1 MYQASLSVLNGLL
14 LRFKRAL
21 KPRDDIILQFTG
33 ARIITLALC
42 YRKFVSRILDLL
54 PEFLQFL
61 NGFLLVLPL
70 RHTVRKFFRFI
81 GQLPVKCFEPVYA
94 QPVIFL
100 FERFSLY
107 LKLCYLTV
115 QFIKLRRH
123 GIKFSL
129 YQCTCLVN
137 KVDGLI
143 RQEPVGNISMAQ
155 HRSRYESRIRYR
167 GSACQN
173 IVASN
178 RYRCFS
184 SVIVNIEFKDILTI
198 IIDVVIVISCTK
210 LHIIS
215 IIDIL
220 PYKILEIYAVNFI
233 IVFSKRCYSRRII
246 HIG

>member
-1 MYQASLSVLNGLL
+1 MEGLCPLGFRQLGHGDTGPARYDPCYLFIGNIFMYQASLSVLNGLL
-14 LRFKRAL
+14 FRFKRAL

-33 ARIITLALC
+33 ARIITLALG
-42 YRKFVSRILDLL
+42 YRKFVSGILDLL

-61 NGFLLVLPL
+61 DGFLLILPL
-70 RHTVRKFFRFI
+70 RHPVRKFFRFI
-81 GQLPVKCFEPVYA
+81 GKLPVKCFEPVDA

-107 LKLCYLTV
+107 LKLCHLTV

-155 HRSRYESRIRYR
+155 HRSRYESRIRYLY
-167 GSACQN
+167 
-173 IVASN
+173 V
-178 RYRCFS
+178 
-184 SVIVNIEFKDILTI
+184 VEILI
-198 IIDVVIVISCTK
+198 PF
-210 LHIIS
+210 L
-215 IIDIL
+215 
-220 PYKILEIYAVNFI
+220 
-233 IVFSKRCYSRRII
+233 
-246 HIG
+246 